1 MSIDGLEG
9 AEGIYLTAEDMRQ
22 FVYCPRIIYFRYVM
36 LIQPESTYKMQRGE
50 AVHQKGVRSKGKEI
64 EGSLEKYYNL
74 FLKDVE
80 LNIASLLDYLEFNG
94 AEAIPVDIK
103 TGHCYQDPISD
114 HHLAQ
119 LIFQAILVEKNFKV
133 PVMKVKVIYTKEK
146 SERIYTF
153 SVMDKLKVLKNIG
166 RIREM
171 VRTEA
176 IPAPVSDAGKCVDCE
191 FWRYCQRA

>member
-9 AEGIYLTAEDMRQ
+9 SEEMYLTAEDMRQ

-36 LIQPESTYKMQRGE
+36 LIQPESTFKMQRGE
-50 AVHQKGVRSKGKEI
+50 EVHQKGVRSKSKEVDGI
-64 EGSLEKYYNL
+64 VEKYYNL
-74 FLKDVE
+74 FLKDAD

-94 AEAIPVDIK
+94 TEAIPVDIK

-119 LIFQAILVEKNFKV
+119 LIFQALIVEKNFKV

-146 SERIYTF
+146 SERTYAF
-153 SVMDKLKVLKNIG
+153 SVVDKLKILKNIEK
-166 RIREM
+166 IRKM
-171 VRTEA
+171 VQTEV
-176 IPAPVSDAGKCVDCE
+176 IPPPVLDAAKCTDCE